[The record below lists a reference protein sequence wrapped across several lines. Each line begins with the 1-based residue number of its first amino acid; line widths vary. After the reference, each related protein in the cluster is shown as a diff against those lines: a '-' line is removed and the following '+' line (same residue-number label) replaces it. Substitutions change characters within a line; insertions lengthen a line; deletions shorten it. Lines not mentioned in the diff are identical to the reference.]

1 MRAVRV
7 VLTLAWMILSGSHG
21 AAAVPCDCTVPAF
34 WALPHTPEEVE
45 RFKQEQ
51 IQQLFESSGA
61 VFVGRADR
69 SADFSRTV
77 VEVDRVWKG
86 DLPRH
91 VRMNTGTRQIA
102 PGLLVGW
109 NCAYSP
115 PRVWSVIFASRA
127 PNGDVASGVCRP
139 NTPLADAADLI
150 ERLNR
155 IAAVRAPR
163 EETPTLETFVNAPGP
178 APTACFTSL
187 SPPTISDLE
196 RDGDLRREV
205 LTAFRRAQA
214 IFIGTALSS
223 SLSSTTFEVTRVWQG
238 ELPKLL
244 TLRGP
249 AETLP
254 DGTQATTSEVARD
267 FKIGTSY
274 LVEAFGS
281 SLQDARP
288 NACSTAPETSSRT
301 AISILDL
308 LVKSY
313 PPRTAQ

>member
-1 MRAVRV
+1 MGGDQDWLNTWIVSPR
-7 VLTLAWMILSGSHG
+7 SGETPSRG
-21 AAAVPCDCTVPAF
+21 ATFIGVCD
-34 WALPHTPEEVE
+34 
-45 RFKQEQ
+45 
-51 IQQLFESSGA
+51 
-61 VFVGRADR
+61 
-69 SADFSRTV
+69 
-77 VEVDRVWKG
+77 
-86 DLPRH
+86 
-91 VRMNTGTRQIA
+91 
-102 PGLLVGW
+102 
-109 NCAYSP
+109 
-115 PRVWSVIFASRA
+115 
-127 PNGDVASGVCRP
+127 DVASLRP
-139 NTPLADAADLI
+139 
-150 ERLNR
+150 
-155 IAAVRAPR
+155 
-163 EETPTLETFVNAPGP
+163 G
-178 APTACFTSL
+178 TACF
-187 SPPTISDLE
+187 
-196 RDGDLRREV
+196 RREV

-288 NACSTAPETSSRT
+288 NACSTAPEASSRT